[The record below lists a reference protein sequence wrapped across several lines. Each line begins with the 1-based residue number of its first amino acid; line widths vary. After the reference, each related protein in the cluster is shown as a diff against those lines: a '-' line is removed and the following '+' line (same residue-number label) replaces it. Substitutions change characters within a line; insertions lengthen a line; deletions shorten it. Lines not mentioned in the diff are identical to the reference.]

1 MGEVVLLEQRH
12 FQPAQC
18 RVPGRA
24 RAGNAA
30 PHDHEVVFGGAHRI
44 QVALHLGEIRYW
56 PRTGKARLAPR
67 SLRVQQGPGRKARLL
82 PAISDIKPLASP
94 RKLQG
99 PEMAVRRGKKAKEG
113 AGGAE
118 LAALQASALA
128 IHEARGLAAA
138 EAALS
143 GLAALIAMPR
153 MIWTPDAASPVQD
166 AAAEGFMRRQGWS
179 PAIIAALSEGGVAL
193 RMPLNIRCRFE
204 HMPFAISLYDDHRRH
219 RRPYSGEQKE
229 VAEMMRGEGF
239 NAVLVVP
246 VRLPLARVA
255 MLGFAGPQVL
265 EEAEEIAEEAGP
277 QLMVAGHAFTA
288 LQDRLA

>member
-1 MGEVVLLEQRH
+1 
-12 FQPAQC
+12 
-18 RVPGRA
+18 
-24 RAGNAA
+24 
-30 PHDHEVVFGGAHRI
+30 
-44 QVALHLGEIRYW
+44 
-56 PRTGKARLAPR
+56 
-67 SLRVQQGPGRKARLL
+67 
-82 PAISDIKPLASP
+82 
-94 RKLQG
+94 
-99 PEMAVRRGKKAKEG
+99 MAVRRAKKAKES
-113 AGGAE
+113 AGIANP
-118 LAALQASALA
+118 AALQSAALA

-153 MIWTPDAASPVQD
+153 MIWTPDVASPLHEP
-166 AAAEGFMRRQGWS
+166 AAEGFLRRQGWP
-179 PAIIAALSEGGVAL
+179 PAIVAALWEDAIAL

-265 EEAEEIAEEAGP
+265 EEAEEIASLAGP
-277 QLMVAGHAFTA
+277 QLMFAGHAFTA
-288 LQDRLA
+288 LQDRLAKRGLPLEEDRAALTPRERDCLALAAQGFREAEIAERNGIKPTTVRYHLDNVVAKLGARTRAHAVAIAAQLGLVGTR

>member
-1 MGEVVLLEQRH
+1 
-12 FQPAQC
+12 
-18 RVPGRA
+18 
-24 RAGNAA
+24 
-30 PHDHEVVFGGAHRI
+30 
-44 QVALHLGEIRYW
+44 
-56 PRTGKARLAPR
+56 
-67 SLRVQQGPGRKARLL
+67 
-82 PAISDIKPLASP
+82 
-94 RKLQG
+94 
-99 PEMAVRRGKKAKEG
+99 MAVRRGKKAKEG

-153 MIWTPDAASPVQD
+153 MIWTPDVASPVQD

-179 PAIIAALSEGGVAL
+179 PAIIAALSEDAIAL

-265 EEAEEIAEEAGP
+265 EEAEEIAALAGP
-277 QLMVAGHAFTA
+277 QLMLAGHAFTA
-288 LQDRLA
+288 LQDRLAKREVANEEDRAALTPRERDCLALAAQGFREAEIAERNGIRPTTVRYHMDNVVAKLGARTRAHAVAIAAQLGLVGTRT